1 VEQVEGAPGSF
12 KVTVKKAPRYIDA
25 SKCTACGDCQGVC
38 PVILP
43 NEYDQ
48 GLSERRAAYKK
59 YPQAIPGAFAI
70 QKADKAPCRLACP
83 AGLNVQ
89 GYVQMVGQG
98 KYKEALEIIMEDLP
112 LPGVLGRICP
122 HGCENAC
129 RRCEVDEA
137 VAIRNLKR
145 LAADQFDPRQ
155 IEIQCAPPR
164 DEKVAIIGSGPAG
177 LSAAYH
183 LARKGIKSTI
193 FEALPA
199 PGGMLRVGIP
209 EHRLPRK
216 TLDQEIELITNL
228 GVEIK
233 TDTPLGYDMT
243 VEDLF
248 AAGFKAVYL
257 AIGAHKGIELRVPGE
272 SAEGVR
278 QGVDFLRELNL
289 TGRAEV
295 GKKVAIIGGGN
306 VAIDVA
312 RSAVRLG
319 AGDVQIIYRRTRAE
333 MPAWEE
339 EIQAAEEEGTKITY
353 LSAPQEVLT
362 QDGRVVGLQCIRMEL
377 GEPDSSG
384 RRRPIRIPGSEYD
397 IEIDQLIPAIGQRP
411 DLSVLENVMGLDF
424 SRWGTIEVDP
434 ITYATNRDGVFA
446 GGDMQTG
453 PWVAIRAIAAGRE
466 AAESI
471 VRYLDGRDMAEGR
484 EPITNENPIYRP
496 VPEGETLQ
504 PRAKMPALPID
515 NRKGNFE
522 EVELGYDEA
531 IGQREAHRCL
541 NCGYC
546 CECFE
551 CVEACGPGAVTL
563 ETHAQQPESVQLKV
577 GSIILAPGFHPFDPS
592 RFETYNYAKH
602 PSVITSL
609 EFERILSASGPT
621 MGHLVRLSDDKEP
634 KKIAWI
640 QCVGSR
646 DINQCDHSYCS
657 SVCCMY
663 AIKEAVIAKEHAG
676 DDLDCAIFFM
686 DMRTHGKD
694 FERYY
699 NDARDR
705 HGVRFIRSRVHTID
719 PIEDSNDLLIK
730 YATEDGKFMEE
741 TFDMVILSVG
751 IEISSEVK
759 ELAEKLD
766 VELNEGGFCLT
777 DTFHPVNTS
786 QKGIYV
792 SGAFQGPK
800 DIPQSVME
808 ACAASCA
815 AGVDLSPARGTEVQT
830 QEIAEERDVTDEE
843 PKIGVFVCNCG
854 TNIGGVV
861 DVPAVAEYASSLPYV
876 DYVDQNLFTCAQDTQ
891 DKMKAL
897 IQERGLNRVVVA
909 ACSPMTHQALFQ
921 ETIQA
926 CGLNQQLF
934 EMANIRNQD
943 SWVHSDDPAKATD
956 KAKDLVRMA
965 VARATLLKPLRAR
978 RISINKRALII
989 GGGVAGMTAALGLG
1003 DQGFEVVLVE
1013 KENRLGGLV
1022 RELTHTI
1029 EGENIN
1035 QHLLELIDQ
1044 VERHEKIQVLT
1055 ESLIVGFGGFKGNF
1069 TTEVLVGPGMYE
1081 RKIDHGVVVLA
1092 TGANEYRPKEYLYGE
1107 DERVVTQIELAKRLE
1122 MKGASDLNDVVM
1134 IQCVGSR
1141 DDDFPNC
1148 SRICCQNAVKN
1159 ALHIKELNPEANVY
1173 VLYRDIRTYGLLE
1186 NYYREAR
1193 RQGVIFVRFD
1203 KAGPPRVESTVQG
1216 LSVLIR
1222 DHILQ
1227 RDIQISPDLLVLSA
1241 GMRAQDTEEL
1251 ASILKVPRNQDGYFM
1266 EAHVKLRPVDM
1277 ANDAIFVCGTAHGPK
1292 LITES
1297 ISQAMAAASRA
1308 ATFLSQSEITLSVVT
1323 AKVDQERCASCL
1335 ICVRSCPYGVPHI
1348 NQDGVSEIDP
1358 ALCRG
1363 CGICAGECPAKV
1375 IQLNWYEDDQVL
1387 SKVEALLEGVL

>member
-1 VEQVEGAPGSF
+1 MS
-12 KVTVKKAPRYIDA
+12 
-25 SKCTACGDCQGVC
+25 
-38 PVILP
+38 LP

-48 GLSERRAAYKK
+48 GLSHRRAAYKK

-70 QKADKAPCRLACP
+70 QKADEAPCRLTCP
-83 AGLNVQ
+83 ARLNVQ

-98 KYKEALEIIMEDLP
+98 KYREALEIIMEDLP

-137 VAIRNLKR
+137 VAIRDLKR

-155 IEIQCAPPR
+155 IEVKCQAPR

-183 LARKGIKSTI
+183 LARKGVKSTI
-193 FEALPA
+193 FEALPE

-209 EHRLPRK
+209 AHRLPREV
-216 TLDQEIELITNL
+216 LDREIEVVTAL

-233 TDTPLGYDMT
+233 TNTPLGPDMT
-243 VEDLF
+243 IDDLF
-248 AAGFKAVYL
+248 REGYKAVYL
-257 AIGAHKGIELRVPGE
+257 AIGAHKGIELGIPGE
-272 SAEGVR
+272 GAKGVC
-278 QGVDFLRELNL
+278 QGVDFLREVNL
-289 TGRAEV
+289 TGHAEV
-295 GKKVAIIGGGN
+295 GKRVAIIGGGN

-312 RSAVRLG
+312 RAAVRLG
-319 AGDVQIIYRRTRAE
+319 AGHVQIIYRRTRTE

-339 EIQAAEEEGTKITY
+339 EIQAAEEEGTTITY

-362 QDGRVVGLQCIRMEL
+362 QDGAVVGLRCIRMEL
-377 GEPDSSG
+377 GEADSSG
-384 RRRPIRIPGSEYD
+384 RRRPIPIPGSEYD

-411 DLSVLENVMGLDF
+411 DLSALEDVIGLDF

-434 ITYATNRDGVFA
+434 VTFATKQHGVFA
-446 GGDMQTG
+446 GGDAQTG
-453 PWVAIRAIAAGRE
+453 PWVAIGAIAAGRE

-484 EPITNENPIYRP
+484 EPISNEDPVYRP
-496 VPEGETLQ
+496 IPEGGAAE
-504 PRAKMPALPID
+504 PRAEMPVLPVEK
-515 NRKGNFE
+515 RKANFD
-522 EVELGYDEA
+522 EVEQGYDEE
-531 IGQREAHRCL
+531 IGQGEAHRCL

-546 CECFE
+546 CECFQ
-551 CVEACGPGAVTL
+551 CVAACGPGAVTL
-563 ETHAQQPESVQLKV
+563 ETHAQQAQSIELRV
-577 GSIILAPGFHPFDPS
+577 GSIILTPGFCPFDPS
-592 RFETYNYAKH
+592 RFDTYNYARH
-602 PSVITSL
+602 SSVMTSL

-621 MGHLVRLSDDKEP
+621 MGHLVRLSDEKEP

-646 DINQCDHSYCS
+646 DINRCDHSYCS

-663 AIKEAVIAKEHAG
+663 AVKEAVIAKEHAG
-676 DDLDCAIFFM
+676 GDLDCAIFFM

-699 NDARDR
+699 NDARDK

-719 PIEDSNDLLIK
+719 PIEASNDLLIK
-730 YATEDGKFMEE
+730 YATEKGEIVEE
-741 TFDMVILSVG
+741 IFDMVILSVG
-751 IEISSEVK
+751 MEIASEVK
-759 ELAEKLD
+759 ELAGRLQI
-766 VELNEGGFCLT
+766 ELNEAGFCHT
-777 DTFHPVNTS
+777 HTFHPVDTS
-786 QKGIYV
+786 RKGIYV

-800 DIPQSVME
+800 DIPQSVTE
-808 ACAASCA
+808 ASAASCA
-815 AGVDLSPARGTEVQT
+815 AGMDLSEARSTETQT
-830 QEIAEERDVTDEE
+830 QEITEEKDVTGEE
-843 PKIGVFVCNCG
+843 PRIGVFVCNCG

-876 DYVDQNLFTCAQDTQ
+876 DHVDQNLFTCAQDTQ
-891 DKMKAL
+891 DRMKAV
-897 IQERGLNRVVVA
+897 IQEKGLNRVVVA
-909 ACSPMTHQALFQ
+909 ACSPMTHQILFQ

-926 CGLNQQLF
+926 CGLNPQLF
-934 EMANIRNQD
+934 DMANIRNQD
-943 SWVHSDDPAKATD
+943 SWVHSDDPATATE
-956 KAKDLVRMA
+956 KAKDLIRMA
-965 VARATLLKPLRAR
+965 VARAALLKPLKAR
-978 RISINKRALII
+978 RISVNKRALVV

-1003 DQGFEVVLVE
+1003 DQGFEVVIVE
-1013 KENRLGGLV
+1013 KENRLGGLS

-1029 EGENIN
+1029 EGEDIN
-1035 QHLLELIDQ
+1035 EYLLELVDRI
-1044 VERHEKIQVLT
+1044 ERHEKIQVLT

-1081 RKIDHGVVVLA
+1081 RKIDHGVVILA
-1092 TGANEYRPKEYLYGE
+1092 TGANEYVPQEYLYGE

-1122 MKGASDLNDVVM
+1122 IKGASDLKDVVM

-1141 DDDFPNC
+1141 NDDYPNC

-1159 ALHIKELNPEANVY
+1159 ALQIKELNPEANVY

-1193 RQGVIFVRFD
+1193 RQGIIFIRFE
-1203 KAGPPRVESTVQG
+1203 KEAPPRVESTEQG
-1216 LSVLIR
+1216 LDVVTR
-1222 DHILQ
+1222 DHVLQ
-1227 RDIQISPDLLVLSA
+1227 RDIRLSADLLVLSA
-1241 GMRAQDTEEL
+1241 GARAQDTEEL
-1251 ASILKVPRNQDGYFM
+1251 ASILKLARNPDGYFM

-1277 ANDAIFVCGTAHGPK
+1277 ASDAIFVCGTAHGPK
-1292 LITES
+1292 LITEA

-1323 AKVDQERCASCL
+1323 AEVDQERCASCL
-1335 ICVRSCPYGVPHI
+1335 ICVRSCPYGVPRI
-1348 NQDGVSEIDP
+1348 NEEGVSEIDP

-1363 CGICAGECPAKV
+1363 CGICAGECPAKI